1 MDTSISILFLTALT
15 IGVTHVIL
23 GPDHYLPF
31 IVSSKAGKWSLPKTM
46 FITMITGIGHV
57 IGSVVL
63 GLLGVLLSLNLQRLE
78 IIESIRGDWAGWLLT
93 FFGFVYLIWALFK
106 MNHGHTH
113 KIDGQKFNSTPW
125 ILFIIF
131 ALGPCEPLIP
141 LLIYPAAKG
150 NFISVIMV
158 ALIFSVSTIFTMMIA
173 VYLGYYGLSLVKLQ
187 KLDKYAHVLAGTA
200 IFLSGIAVTFLGL

>member
-1 MDTSISILFLTALT
+1 MDTSINILFLTALT

-31 IVSSKAGKWSLPKTM
+31 IVLSKAGKWSLPKTM

-93 FFGFVYLIWALFK
+93 FFGFVYLIWALFN

>member
-1 MDTSISILFLTALT
+1 MDTSINILFLTALT

-31 IVSSKAGKWSLPKTM
+31 IVLSKAGRWSLPKTM

-93 FFGFVYLIWALFK
+93 FFGFVYLIWALFN